1 MKRKHKGI
9 QEFLFIVISLILLAL
24 PAFHQCHDLIDF
36 ELLSP
41 TPSFEIAH
49 PHEMASGQPNKFQGS
64 ALAQNISAMI
74 PSLGAIFLSRLS
86 HQPVAAFSVNQEDP
100 ILRC

>member
-41 TPSFEIAH
+41 TPSFEKVH
-49 PHEMASGQPNKFQGS
+49 PQEMASGLPDKFRGL
-64 ALAQNISAMI
+64 ALASNISAII
-74 PSLGAIFLSRLS
+74 PSPGTIFLTPLS
-86 HQPVAAFSVNQEDP
+86 HQPFAAFSINQQAP